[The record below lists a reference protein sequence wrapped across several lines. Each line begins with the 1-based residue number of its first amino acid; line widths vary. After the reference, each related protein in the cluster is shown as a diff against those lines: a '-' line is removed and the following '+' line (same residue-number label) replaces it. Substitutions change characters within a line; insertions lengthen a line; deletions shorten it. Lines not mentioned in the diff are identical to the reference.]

1 MSLFRQEVFDAKDA
15 QFLGSIRIGRN
26 PGFTAVAIVA
36 ALMAAGLIAFAV
48 LGEFTRKARLPGL
61 LMPTLG
67 ALNITTPQAGT
78 LLDVK
83 VVEGDRV
90 QIGQALM
97 TLSTDRT
104 TARGDTAVLIAQ
116 SLQQRRATLQTE
128 RVLAQ
133 TQAEQRRHA
142 YAERIRG
149 MATEQRQLE
158 GEIEALQRRMALA
171 RKSVERYSELAASG
185 FVADVQAQQR
195 QEELID
201 IGSRM
206 SSAERGLTALRRDTE
221 ALRAETLANA
231 SALQTQLS
239 QLDRNL
245 AVIDQ
250 EGTENEARG
259 KSVITAPQ
267 AGIVSALTVHAGSA
281 VQVGQTLV
289 TVLPQLA
296 SEAKDAERSARTA
309 LQAELYAPSRTAGF
323 VQAGQS
329 VWLRYAAY
337 PYQKFGM
344 AEGRVESVSRT
355 PINPLDLPPGQGQA
369 LLTAAQ
375 SNEPLY
381 RVIVSLARQEI
392 STYGTTQALRA
403 GMTLEADVQQDRRA
417 VWEWVLEPAFAVKAQ
432 ISTSR

>member
-15 QFLGSIRIGRN
+15 QLLGSIRIGRN
-26 PGFTAVAIVA
+26 PGFTTVAIISA
-36 ALMAAGLIAFAV
+36 FMGGALIAFAV

-90 QIGQALM
+90 HIGQVLM
-97 TLSTDRT
+97 TLNTDRT

-116 SLQQRRATLQTE
+116 SLQQRHATLQTE
-128 RVLAQ
+128 RILAQ

-158 GEIEALQRRMALA
+158 GEIEALQRRMGLA

-201 IGSRM
+201 IGSRL
-206 SSAERGLTALRRDTE
+206 SSAQRSLTALQRDAE

-239 QLDRNL
+239 QIDRSL
-245 AVIDQ
+245 AMIDQ
-250 EGTENEARG
+250 EGAENEARG

-281 VQVGQTLV
+281 VQVGQTLA
-289 TVLPQLA
+289 TVLPQLT
-296 SEAKDAERSARTA
+296 SDVEDAEHPAHAA

-369 LLTAAQ
+369 LLSAAQ

-392 STYGTTQALRA
+392 STYGAIQVLKS
-403 GMTLEADVQQDRRA
+403 GMALEADVEQDRRA
-417 VWEWVLEPAFAVKAQ
+417 VWEWVLEPVLAIRAQ
-432 ISTSR
+432 ISSSR